1 MCMRIKIDA
10 KYSIAE
16 EDIPISKL
24 LFSCRKTL
32 ITPYVGM
39 RVPENG
45 VLIPKEGFE
54 HIPIKFEETTNFP
67 IIEEGAI
74 HCFAPIY
81 DRFAQYC
88 SSHTYDYHP
97 GVIPKGTEY
106 YISEDGEEYAAMKVI
121 LNIPK

>member
-1 MCMRIKIDA
+1 MLYKT
-10 KYSIAE
+10 
-16 EDIPISKL
+16 KL
-24 LFSCRKTL
+24 SF

-74 HCFAPIY
+74 HCFTPIY

-88 SSHTYDYHP
+88 SSNTYDYHP

>member
-10 KYSIAE
+10 KYNIAE

-74 HCFAPIY
+74 HCFAPINY
-81 DRFAQYC
+81 KDAQYW
-88 SSHTYDYHP
+88 SSDTFDYYP